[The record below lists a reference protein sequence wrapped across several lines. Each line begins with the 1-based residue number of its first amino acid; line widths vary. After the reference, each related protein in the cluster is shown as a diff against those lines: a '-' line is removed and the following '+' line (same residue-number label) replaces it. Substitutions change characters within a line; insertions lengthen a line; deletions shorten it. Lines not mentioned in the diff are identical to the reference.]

1 MKVFNFS
8 GFLQQK
14 SLNEQVFTDFDSVWD
29 YKKDGDKWL
38 TKKKGANK
46 WIDIS
51 DRPEAVN
58 KLNSKYFPDGKVGSD
73 VKKGEQG
80 KKSQVS
86 KPVVKKNILVS
97 DTANPDYIQK
107 LNPDKLDSTRST
119 KILNIPEQT
128 HCAQFV
134 NDFNQIKKRTSANVG
149 DAWIAK
155 DNSKLGAMVYNIFQG
170 LNANLRTKVIDL
182 WQEIHK
188 RGGGK
193 SLGPGMKSVKS
204 IITELIKSKPFSNSK
219 TPLKLGDVVGIYYPP
234 SEHHEEAF
242 YQAGRDANYFI
253 KKGNEFIPGKTIQ
266 SGESWGMN
274 THLGTVGA
282 IVNNQPMIFHNIGG
296 KVFADPFD
304 KIRDGGKIAWVRR
317 PAQSGTPVKLS

>member
-29 YKKDGDKWL
+29 YKKDGDKWF
-38 TKKKGANK
+38 TKKKGASK

-51 DRPEAVN
+51 NRAEAVN
-58 KLNSKYFPDGKVGSD
+58 KLNAEYFPDEKPKSTE
-73 VKKGEQG
+73 KKGKKG
-80 KKSQVS
+80 KKTEAP
-86 KPVVKKNILVS
+86 KPEIKKNILVS
-97 DTANPDYIQK
+97 DTANPNYIQK
-107 LNPDKLDSTRST
+107 INPAKLDSTKSS

-155 DNSKLGAMVYNIFQG
+155 DNSKLGTMVYNVFQD
-170 LNANLRTKVIDL
+170 LNDNLRTKTINL

-193 SLGPGMKSVKS
+193 RLGPGMKAVKE
-204 IITELIKSKPFSNSK
+204 IVAELIKAKPFSNSK
-219 TPLKLGDVVGIYYPP
+219 TPLKLGDVVGIYYPK

-242 YQAGRDANYFI
+242 YSAGKDANYFI

-266 SGESWGMN
+266 GGESWGMN

-282 IVNNQPMIFHNIGG
+282 IVNNQPIIFHNIGG
-296 KVFADPFD
+296 NVFADPFD
-304 KIRDGGKIAWVRR
+304 KIRDGGKVVWVRR